1 MFIINFS
8 IYKTKIH
15 ANNCLLKFVIQ
26 LELDKVSEAFRE
38 AHKAR
43 QELLEQWESTIVQM
57 QKRDAEMDEA
67 SLQLM
72 ELRMEANKRQE
83 GLKEQ
88 QVWPDLNVR
97 TIISLREFKFSYH
110 DFPLIVDIVVVAA
123 QILILQKKLK

>member
-1 MFIINFS
+1 
-8 IYKTKIH
+8 
-15 ANNCLLKFVIQ
+15 
-26 LELDKVSEAFRE
+26 
-38 AHKAR
+38 
-43 QELLEQWESTIVQM
+43 M

-123 QILILQKKLK
+123 